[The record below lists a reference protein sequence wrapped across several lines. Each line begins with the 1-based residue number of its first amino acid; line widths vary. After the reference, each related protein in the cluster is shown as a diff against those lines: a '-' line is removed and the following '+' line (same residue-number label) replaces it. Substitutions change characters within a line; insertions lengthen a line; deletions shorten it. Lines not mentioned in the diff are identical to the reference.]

1 MTKRTTLRLF
11 GVVLLLAALAVIVWA
26 LRVSEGIGE
35 AIERF
40 YFGQGRVDYVE
51 QQGNEANFEADLL
64 AAANHS
70 PVFLLSVLLSESWD
84 AVCFVA
90 PYYAVEQ
97 DPKLA
102 GVSIPW
108 IANDGVNTVV
118 LLRDGAH
125 DLYRFDRRD
134 IVAFEL
140 TGITA
145 NEACY
150 DSTAVSLQAVE
161 GDGGMTLR
169 VAPERQ

>member
-11 GVVLLLAALAVIVWA
+11 GFVLLLAALAAIVGA
-26 LRVSEGIGE
+26 LRISAEIGQ

-51 QQGNEANFEADLL
+51 QQGNENTFETDLL
-64 AAANHS
+64 VAAQNR
-70 PVFLLSVLLSESWD
+70 PVFLLSVLLNEPWD

-90 PYYAVEQ
+90 PYYAVER
-97 DPKLA
+97 DPRLA

-118 LLRDGAH
+118 LLRDGTY
-125 DLYRFDRRD
+125 DLHRFDRGD
-134 IVAFEL
+134 VAAFEL
-140 TGITA
+140 TGVA
-145 NEACY
+145 DNEACY
-150 DSTAVSLQAVE
+150 DTTAVSLQAVA
-161 GDGGMTLR
+161 GDGGLTLR

>member
-1 MTKRTTLRLF
+1 MTKRAALRLF
-11 GVVLLLAALAVIVWA
+11 GLVLLLAALAAVFWA
-26 LRVSEGIGE
+26 LRTSDELGQ

-51 QQGNEANFEADLL
+51 HQGNETAFKEDLL
-64 AAANHS
+64 IRAQES
-70 PVFLLSVLLSESWD
+70 PAFLLSVLLNEPWD

-118 LLRDGAH
+118 LLRDGTY
-125 DLYRFDRRD
+125 DLHRFDRAD
-134 IVAFEL
+134 VATFEL
-140 TGITA
+140 AGIA
-145 NEACY
+145 DNEACY
-150 DSTAVSLQAVE
+150 DTTAVSLQAVE
-161 GDGGMTLR
+161 RDGGLTLR